1 VLTSFGNSPFEK
13 NISRVKLGE
22 DIDIVFVSDMFIDD
36 HIGGA
41 ELTTEALI
49 SSCPINVAK
58 LKSSDVTMDTLSDNV
73 DKFWIFGNHSSLDY
87 NLIPSIVA
95 NMKYSVIEYDYKY
108 CKYRSVEKHA
118 FAENEP
124 CGCHN
129 EPLGKMISAFY
140 YGAQSLWWMSE
151 TQMNKFHTMFPF
163 LSDRVNT
170 VLSSVFDEKFFSTVK
185 LLKEKYK
192 NHNREKYIIVGSTS
206 WIKGTN
212 DAISY
217 CDNNNIEY
225 DVVWD
230 LAYDE
235 LLDKLAQSKGLVFLP
250 KGGDTCPR
258 LVIEAKM
265 LDCELV
271 LNDNV
276 QHAKEIWFETDD
288 PFDTEAY
295 LYAARL
301 RFWNGIKHSMSYSPT
316 ISGYTTT
323 KNCVKQNYPFI
334 ESIMSLLGF
343 CDEVVVV
350 DGGSTDGTWNK
361 LKTLA
366 REEDRLVIHKEARDW
381 KDDRHAVF
389 DGLQKAVARSL
400 CTSDY
405 CWQQDVD
412 EIVHEQDYSKIKKLI
427 RDLPVEI
434 NLLALPVV
442 EYWGKN
448 EKVRI
453 DVNPWKWR
461 LSRNLPHITHG
472 IPAPLRKFDSNG
484 KLYSLPGSDGCD
496 YIRSDSYE
504 PIPFSTFYTAD
515 VDNLRSL
522 CHSDQSALNSY
533 ETWINNVIDNLP
545 GVHHYSWYDIHRKI
559 KTYKGYWSKHWQSL
573 YDIKQEDTAENN
585 MFFNKSWKNVS
596 DNDIKTLSEKLEK
609 EMGGWIF
616 HRKINFNTP
625 TSHIQVK
632 RSHPEVMGEWLK
644 K

>member
-1 VLTSFGNSPFEK
+1 MFTTFGNSPFGNNTKRIEM
-13 NISRVKLGE
+13 GE
-22 DIDIVFVSDMFIDD
+22 EIDIVFVSDMFASE
-36 HIGGA
+36 HVGGA

-49 SSCPINVAK
+49 ESCPLNVAK
-58 LKSSDVTMDTLSDNV
+58 IHARDVTMDMLSENI

-95 NMKYSVIEYDYKY
+95 NMNYSIVEYDYKY

-118 FAENEP
+118 FAENTP
-124 CGCHN
+124 CSCHN
-129 EPLGKMISAFY
+129 EPIGKIISAFY
-140 YGAQSLWWMSE
+140 YGAKTLWWMSE
-151 TQMNKFHTMFPF
+151 IQMNKFHTVFPF
-163 LSDRVNT
+163 LAEKTNT
-170 VLSSVFDEKFFSTVK
+170 VLSSVFNEKFFSDVK

-192 NHNREKYIIVGSTS
+192 DHEREKYVVVGSTS
-206 WIKGTN
+206 WIKGTD
-212 DAISY
+212 DAIEY
-217 CDNNNIEY
+217 CDKNNLDHEVI
-225 DVVWD
+225 WD
-230 LAYDE
+230 LQYDK

-250 KGGDTCPR
+250 RGGDTCPR

-265 LDCELV
+265 LGCELI
-271 LNDNV
+271 LNENV
-276 QHAKEIWFETDD
+276 QHAKELWFETDD

-301 RFWNGIKHSMSYSPT
+301 RFWNGIKYSMSYLPT
-316 ISGYTTT
+316 VSGYTTT
-323 KNCVKQNYPFI
+323 KNCIKQGYPFI
-334 ESIMSLLGF
+334 ESIKSLLGF

-350 DGGSTDGTWNK
+350 DGGSTDGTWKK
-361 LKTLA
+361 LKALSK
-366 REEDRLVIHKEARDW
+366 EEPGLVIHKESRNW
-381 KDDRHAVF
+381 KDKRHAVY

-400 CTSDY
+400 CTSEY

-412 EIVHEQDYSKIKKLI
+412 EIVHEEDYTKIKKLV
-427 RDLPVEI
+427 RDLPKEVT
-434 NLLALPVV
+434 LLALPVV

-472 IPAPLRKFDSNG
+472 IPQPLRKFDKDG

-496 YIRSDSYE
+496 YVRSDSYE

-522 CHSDQSALNSY
+522 CHNDQSSLNAY
-533 ETWINNVIDNLP
+533 EDWMNSIIENLP
-545 GVHHYSWYDIHRKI
+545 GVHHYSWYDIDRKI

-573 YDIKQEDTAENN
+573 YDIEQKDTADNN
-585 MFFNKSWKNVS
+585 MFFNKPWKSVS
-596 DNDIKTLSEKLEK
+596 NNDIEALSQRLEE

-625 TSHIQVK
+625 TAHIKIK
-632 RSHPEVMGEWLK
+632 RSHPAIMNTWLK